1 MKNIFRIS
9 IICIS
14 ITLFISCNSHEKQE
28 KQAAERIKHVEQL
41 ISKNAYNA
49 AKIEIDSIHFLF
61 PRLVD
66 KRRIAS
72 SLEDTIVCLESART
86 LAYCDS
92 ILPTKQ
98 READSIQRN
107 FRFEKNDK
115 YQELGN
121 YVYKTQQTENN
132 ANRIYLKTFVAENAD
147 FYLVSNYC
155 GGEIKHSSV
164 EVSVNDIFAHTD
176 TINTSN
182 SLNHSFN
189 DGGTHWE
196 AVTFKNNADKGV
208 SAFIAQY
215 ASMRI
220 KVTLYGKKSY
230 VYYLADTDK
239 KAITETYHLWVI
251 KNDVAKLQKEIK
263 KATLKI
269 ERIKNRRK

>member
-72 SLEDTIVCLESART
+72 ALEDTIVRLESART

-98 READSIQRN
+98 HEADSICLLYTS
-107 FRFEKNDK
+107 D
-115 YQELGN
+115 
-121 YVYKTQQTENN
+121 
-132 ANRIYLKTFVAENAD
+132 AAD
-147 FYLVSNYC
+147 
-155 GGEIKHSSV
+155 E
-164 EVSVNDIFAHTD
+164 
-176 TINTSN
+176 
-182 SLNHSFN
+182 
-189 DGGTHWE
+189 
-196 AVTFKNNADKGV
+196 
-208 SAFIAQY
+208 
-215 ASMRI
+215 
-220 KVTLYGKKSY
+220 
-230 VYYLADTDK
+230 
-239 KAITETYHLWVI
+239 
-251 KNDVAKLQKEIK
+251 
-263 KATLKI
+263 
-269 ERIKNRRK
+269 